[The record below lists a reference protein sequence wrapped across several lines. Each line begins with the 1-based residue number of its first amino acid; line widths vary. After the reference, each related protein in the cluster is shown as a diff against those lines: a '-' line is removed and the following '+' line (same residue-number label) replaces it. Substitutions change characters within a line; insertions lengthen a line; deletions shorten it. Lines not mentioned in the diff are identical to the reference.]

1 MATWLGWYGPKKGRG
16 SVEDI
21 VSHKPQVKA
30 ELAYQA
36 ALIYARAAS
45 NLEVKPRERT
55 GQSTVQIEGPSS
67 GRLLDWAVFLDAGEN
82 DKGASY
88 GIEEEH
94 NILGEAIGRA
104 IRRGKGA

>member
-1 MATWLGWYGPKKGRG
+1 MATWLGWYGPNKGSG

-36 ALIYARAAS
+36 SLIYARAAS
-45 NLEVKPRERT
+45 NLEVRPRERT
-55 GQSTVQIEGPSS
+55 GQSTVQLEGPAS
-67 GRLLDWAVFLDAGEN
+67 GRRLDWVVFLDGGEN
-82 DKGASY
+82 DKGASF
-88 GIEEEH
+88 GIEKEH

-104 IRRGKGA
+104 IRRGSGA